1 MLDVNADE
9 LSTYA
14 ANVYRAPNRALSNC
28 GMSCHLRVW
37 SWTGVVLLALQL
49 MCSPVCADVVV
60 FDEDDAVG
68 AGYYDASVPVVTTP
82 SQMTLASTIN
92 GGKMIILSNGAYSG
106 TQSGLLEW
114 KSAPGGD
121 WILFVASP
129 GFQTWDVSSYSN
141 VVMFLNGPQAIAAAN
156 LPRVGLE
163 SSTSARSTMVNLG
176 SYLTSGLDGD
186 TNTWQ
191 RVVIPLTAFQ
201 PYGSFS
207 PTQFKDVFFRQGASD
222 NVTRTVWLDH
232 MLVADG
238 RIPSAP
244 TGVVSRAGESSV
256 VLHWANSGAVNPAG
270 YNLYRGG
277 STNGPFTLLN
287 SQPGLQTTFVDFTV
301 TNGQDYFYFVRALN
315 GESDESS
322 NSVTVSASP
331 RAFTNDATFLEYL
344 QQTTFDYFWYEAN
357 PTNGLIRD
365 RSEPSSPC
373 SIAAVGFGL
382 TAICVGIDHG
392 WITRE
397 QGRQRVLAALQ
408 TFYNGPQGT
417 GTSGTIG
424 YKGWFYHMLNMNTAT
439 RSGTSELSSIDS
451 GLLLAGVLYVRHYF
465 DANQADENQIRTL
478 ADAIFNRVDWLW
490 MANGGNSLTMG
501 WMPES
506 GFISARWIG
515 YNEAMVLYIMGLGAA
530 TNPLPP
536 VNWAS
541 WTSGYLWR
549 TNYGFSCVQFPP
561 LFGHQYSHCWVDFRH
576 VADAYMNNKGISYFE
591 NSRRATLAQRAY
603 CIANPAGF
611 AGYGSNVWGITACD
625 GPGFGPYAGY
635 NARGAPPAQNDDGT
649 LAPTALG
656 GSLPFAAEVCLPALR
671 NLYAQFRTNIWC
683 GYGMRDAFNLS
694 ANWWDPDTIGIDQG
708 PILIM
713 AENYRTQNVW
723 RRFMSIP
730 EIQTGLASAGFT
742 NLQFVTSAI
751 QRNAQTAAVTITW
764 PGVVSRS
771 YQVEYS
777 PDFVS
782 WFTSPSG
789 FITASQSTLSWT
801 DSGPPATD
809 SSPVL
814 VPQRFYRVFR
824 FGP

>member
-1 MLDVNADE
+1 MRGSDVKKFVGRILFVA
-9 LSTYA
+9 LVA
-14 ANVYRAPNRALSNC
+14 CGRAN
-28 GMSCHLRVW
+28 
-37 SWTGVVLLALQL
+37 
-49 MCSPVCADVVV
+49 ADVVV
-60 FDEDDAVG
+60 FDEDDPVG
-68 AGYYDASVPVVTTP
+68 AGYYDSSVPVITTP
-82 SQMTLASTIN
+82 SQLTLMSTVN
-92 GGKMIILSNGAYSG
+92 GGKMIILTNAAYSG
-106 TQSGLLEW
+106 SQSGLLEW

-129 GFQTWDVSSYSN
+129 GFQIWDVSGYSN
-141 VVMFLNGPQAIAAAN
+141 VVMFLNGPQAIPAAN

-176 SYLTSGLDGD
+176 SYLTAGLDGD

-207 PTQFKDVFFRQGASD
+207 PTQFKDVFFRQSTTE

-232 MLVADG
+232 MLVVDG

-256 VLHWANSGAVNPAG
+256 VLHWANTGTVNPAG
-270 YNLYRGG
+270 YNVYRSG
-277 STNGPFTLLN
+277 SSNGPFVLVN
-287 SQPGLQTTFVDFTV
+287 SQPVQQTSFVDFSV
-301 TNGQDYFYFVRALN
+301 ANGQDYFYYVRAAN
-315 GESDESS
+315 GESDEST
-322 NSVTVSASP
+322 NSAVASASP
-331 RAFTNDATFLEYL
+331 RAFTNDASFMEYL

-365 RSEPSSPC
+365 RSEPSSAC

-382 TAICVGIDHG
+382 TGIGIAIDHG
-392 WITRE
+392 WITRD

-408 TFYNGPQGT
+408 TFYNGPQGPA
-417 GTSGTIG
+417 TSGTIG
-424 YKGWFYHMLNMNTAT
+424 YNGWFYHMLDMNTAT
-439 RSGTSELSSIDS
+439 RSGTSELSSIDT
-451 GLLLAGVLYVRHYF
+451 GLLLAGILYVKNYF
-465 DANQADENQIRTL
+465 DANQVDENQIRTL
-478 ADAIFNRVDWLW
+478 ADGIFNRVDWAW

-506 GFISARWIG
+506 GFLSARWIG
-515 YNEAMVLYIMGLGAA
+515 YNEAMVLYIMGLG
-530 TNPLPP
+530 TGKLPP
-536 VNWAS
+536 VDWNS
-541 WTSGYLWR
+541 WTSGYMWH
-549 TNYGFSCVQFPP
+549 TNYGYAYVEFPP

-576 VADAYMNNKGISYFE
+576 VADAYMNGKGISYFE

-603 CIANPAGF
+603 CIANPGGF
-611 AGYGSNVWGITACD
+611 AGYSSNVWGITACD

-671 NLYAQFRTNIWC
+671 YLYGQLRTNIWC
-683 GYGMRDAFNLS
+683 SYGMRDAFNLS
-694 ANWWDPDTIGIDQG
+694 ANWWDPDTLGIDEG
-708 PILIM
+708 PILLM

-730 EIQTGLASAGFT
+730 EIQSGLASAGFT
-742 NLQFVTSAI
+742 NLAFVTCGI
-751 QRNAQTAAVTITW
+751 QRNAQTGAMTISW
-764 PGVVSRS
+764 PSTVNRS

-777 PDFVS
+777 PDLFG
-782 WFTSPSG
+782 WFASPSG
-789 FITASQSTLSWT
+789 FVSASQSTSSWT
-801 DSGPPATD
+801 DNGPPATEA
-809 SSPVL
+809 SPAVA
-814 VPQRFYRVFR
+814 PQRFYRVFQ
-824 FGP
+824 FGTP